1 MTYYLLHETPLKS
14 TCESAWS
21 YIDDIMEP
29 LPKREPIRMKPDVA
43 MEILNDPKDR
53 TRDLIIE
60 SMQCL
65 IDSGWIWSATLHDG
79 YRKAALAMIDAGVC
93 HVPDWAEGSIE

>member
-1 MTYYLLHETPLKS
+1 MTYYLFHEVPLKS
-14 TCESAWS
+14 AYESAWS
-21 YIDDIMEP
+21 YMEDLMEP
-29 LPKREPIRMKPDVA
+29 LPKRVPIRMTPDRA
-43 MEILNDPKDR
+43 MMILNDPKDR

-65 IDSGWIWSATLHDG
+65 IDSGWIWSAKLHDG

-93 HVPDWAEGSIE
+93 HAPEWAEGSIE

>member
-1 MTYYLLHETPLKS
+1 MTYYLLHEVPLKS
-14 TCESAWS
+14 TCERAWC

-29 LPKREPIRMKPDVA
+29 IPKREPIRMTPDVA

-60 SMQCL
+60 AMQCL
-65 IDSGWIWSATLHDG
+65 IDSGWIWSAKLHDG
-79 YRKAALAMIDAGVC
+79 YRQAALAMIDAGVC
-93 HVPDWAEGSIE
+93 HAPDWAEGSIE